1 MKVMDWHKL
10 LSSKRIGMANCI
22 TPTSRTRSEFDSD
35 IDRITFSPAFRR
47 LAKKTQVHPL
57 APNDHV
63 HTRLAHSLEV
73 ARVGFALGRA
83 LGSFLEEEK
92 HLPNDRTPIDVG
104 TIVQAACLAHDI
116 GNPAFGHA
124 GESAIKYWFKTSEI
138 HILDDEH
145 LSNKQKND
153 LSSYEGNAQGFRIL
167 TQIENHVFNG
177 GLQLTA
183 ATLGASLKYPYT
195 SENARIHDGKF
206 GVYLSEEKV
215 LSQVAGY
222 TGLISH
228 KEVKNSWCRHPLA
241 FLVEAADDICYA
253 IIDLEDA
260 VELKI
265 LPFDKVSNILT
276 SCLNENECENLV
288 KNFHNPLFPD
298 QAHRVN
304 LSRIRSAIFDKLV
317 NTAIEAFKS
326 KYTDIMTGQFT
337 DELFAILPAEDRCQ
351 QLVKSAKCVAK
362 KKIFTDQK
370 KLENEIGSYAI
381 YGCLLEAFCMAALD
395 CAKSIR
401 KNCKD
406 KIDEKSKLVLRY
418 LGDHSPTFDNAARPD
433 GQDWDDYQC
442 LRRVLDFVGGM
453 TDNYAVYVAQQLQGS
468 GYSGRQRP

>member
-1 MKVMDWHKL
+1 MKEMNWHKL
-10 LSSKRIGMANCI
+10 LSSKRIGMVNRN
-22 TPTSRTRSEFDSD
+22 TPTSGTRSEFDSD

-83 LGSFLEEEK
+83 LGSYLDEK
-92 HLPNDRTPIDVG
+92 NLLPEDRTPIDVG

-124 GESAIKYWFKTSEI
+124 GESAIKYWFKTSGI
-138 HILDDEH
+138 DILKNGNLTDE
-145 LSNKQKND
+145 QKND
-153 LSSYEGNAQGFRIL
+153 LSSYDGNAQGFRIL
-167 TQIENHVFNG
+167 TQIENHVFKG
-177 GLQLTA
+177 GLRLTA
-183 ATLGASLKYPYT
+183 ATLGASLKYPHLRK
-195 SENARIHDGKF
+195 NAKKGNKYS
-206 GVYLSEEKV
+206 VYLSEEKI
-215 LSQVAGY
+215 LRQVAKY

-228 KEVKNSWCRHPLA
+228 KKIKNLWCRHPLA

-260 VELKI
+260 VELQICSFNEVRK
-265 LPFDKVSNILT
+265 ILT
-276 SCLNENECENLV
+276 SCLEKNERTKLV
-288 KNFHNPLFPD
+288 RNFHNRSFPER
-298 QAHRVN
+298 AHRVN
-304 LSRIRSAIFDKLV
+304 LARIRGAIFDKLV
-317 NTAIEAFKS
+317 SAAIEAFKS

-337 DELFAILPAEDRCQ
+337 DELFTSLPAIDGCRV
-351 QLVKSAKCVAK
+351 LVESAKKVAK
-362 KKIFTDQK
+362 EKIFTDQK

-395 CAKSIR
+395 CAKGIR
-401 KNCKD
+401 KNSKD
-406 KIDEKSKLVLRY
+406 KIDEKSKLVLQY
-418 LGDHSPTFDNAARPD
+418 LGDHSPIFDDAARPN